1 MTRRKSALGEGSWL
15 TATKMETEKK
25 GKQAKKKDLIA
36 EIRMPEGLSVNI
48 VKGIL
53 TLKGQKGEVKKDFP
67 DKKITMESKGN
78 LIILKA
84 GRFSKVKKKII
95 KSYAAH
101 IKNMIRGSLEGHK
114 YMLKICSGHFPMN
127 VSVNKNELTVKN
139 FLGEKV
145 PRVLKLKEGAAVKV
159 EGDKISVES
168 ASKETAGQIS
178 ADIEQLTRR
187 TRYDL
192 RIFQDGIYII
202 NKDGKEVR

>member
-1 MTRRKSALGEGSWL
+1 MK
-15 TATKMETEKK
+15 TEKK
-25 GKQAKKKDLIA
+25 SRQAKKKDLIA
-36 EIRMPEGLSVNI
+36 EIRIPEGLSINVDN
-48 VKGIL
+48 GML
-53 TLKGQKGEVKKDFP
+53 TLKGKKGEVKKDFP
-67 DKKITMESKGN
+67 DKKITVESRDN
-78 LIILKA
+78 SIILKA

-95 KSYAAH
+95 RSYAAH
-101 IKNMIRGSLEGHK
+101 IKNMIRGGMEGHK

-127 VSVNKNELTVKN
+127 VSVNKSELTVKN

-168 ASKETAGQIS
+168 ASKEIAGQIS